1 MKLAI
6 HHTKGSF
13 SERWIN
19 YCRDNAVPYTLVDCY
34 RNDIIEQLKDCD
46 ALLWHWHHG
55 DYKAV
60 RFARQLTYSLEAA
73 GIKVFPDSKTAWH
86 FDDKVGQKY
95 LAEALQM
102 PLVPSYVFYSKEEA
116 HVWANTTTYPKVF
129 KLRGGAGA
137 SNVKLVRSASDAD
150 RLINKA
156 FGRGF
161 AARDRFNR
169 FRDALWRLKRDR
181 NRAAFFGLFKGIG
194 RIFLPTVYENMQGRE
209 KGYVY
214 FQEFMPDNNYDT
226 RIIVINGKAFAIRR
240 YNREGDFRA
249 SGSGL
254 IGFDK
259 KLFDE
264 RMVRIS
270 FDLANKMQAQSL
282 ALDFIYDQQQQP
294 LIVEMSYGFMMPVYD
309 PCTGYWDQQLNWH
322 EGAFNPQ
329 QFMVE
334 GLIDQIVQ
342 QKPAFS

>member
-6 HHTKGSF
+6 HHSKGSF
-13 SERWIN
+13 SERWIS
-19 YCRDNAVPYTLVDCY
+19 YCRDNAIPYTLVDCY

-73 GIKVFPDSKTAWH
+73 GIKVFPDSKTVWH

-95 LAEALQM
+95 LAEALHM
-102 PLVPSYVFYSKEEA
+102 PLVPSFVFYSKEEA
-116 HVWANTTTYPKVF
+116 MQWATSTDYPKVF

-137 SNVKLVRSASDAD
+137 SNVKLVRSASEAG

-169 FRDALWRLKRDR
+169 FRDALWRFKRDR
-181 NRAAFFGLFKGIG
+181 NRAAFLGLFKGIG

-214 FQEFMPDNNYDT
+214 FQEFMPDNSYDT

-254 IGFDK
+254 IGFDQ

-270 FDLANKMQAQSL
+270 FDLADKMQSQSL
-282 ALDFIYDQQQQP
+282 ALDFIYDRQQQP

-309 PCTGYWDQQLNWH
+309 PCTGYWDRQLNWH
-322 EGAFNPQ
+322 EGPFNPQ

-334 GLIDQIVQ
+334 GLMDQIVQ
-342 QKPAFS
+342 QKPALT